1 MLGAIALA
9 AACATHPRAP
19 GRDRGARG
27 RGSPRGCVDG
37 LRGVDGVTTYSL
49 FGDATERGPVV
60 TFTVDGLDSHL
71 VAAALSAEHGIG
83 VRAGKFCAHI
93 LVDTLLDEGSDEH
106 DTAVRVSAGLATT
119 DEHVERLLAA
129 VATLAADGPGAEY
142 EHTAEQGW
150 VPVDDTR
157 QLDAPLPW

>member
-9 AACATHPRAP
+9 AACATIREHRAAIEAHET
-19 GRDRGARG
+19 RLTERLVA
-27 RGSPRGCVDG
+27 G
-37 LRGVDGVTTYSL
+37 LRDIDGVTTYSI
-49 FGDATERGPVV
+49 FGDDTERGPVV

-93 LVDTLLDEGSDEH
+93 LVDTLLDEGSDGH
-106 DTAVRVSAGLATT
+106 DTAVRVSAGLASTP
-119 DEHVERLLAA
+119 EHVERLLAA
-129 VATLAADGPGAEY
+129 VATLAAEGPGAEY

-150 VPVDDTR
+150 APVDDTR
-157 QLDAPLPW
+157 ELSAPLPW